1 MGKTRQR
8 AVCAKARGQ
17 RAVLRA
23 RSVNSRNP
31 VGEGRGGGRD
41 RRQKRERPLAPEGPS
56 DASILRKGNH

>member
-1 MGKTRQR
+1 MRKGQGTEGR
-8 AVCAKARGQ
+8 AQG
-17 RAVLRA
+17 A